1 MAKGFVKGALILA
14 ICGLI
19 GKIIGAF
26 YRIPFSYIVGAEG
39 LGLYQL
45 VYPLFTLVL
54 TISTSGLPRGIS
66 KLLSE
71 QWASGRYYL
80 ARKTFRYSM
89 IFLLIFSFVGSI
101 LITLLA
107 WPISSL
113 QGNTDA
119 FGCYLAIAP
128 AVLFVGVISG
138 IRGYFQAKENMLPTA
153 ISGLIEQLAKLVFG
167 LGLAYLFRANVINA
181 TIGALCG
188 VTISEIVASIYLVIH
203 YFVSTKKVPVILTK
217 ENEIPPNRQII
228 KQIICI
234 SLPIALGG
242 LIMPITLMI
251 DSSLIVKIL
260 CKTFSQDVA
269 TNLYGLQS
277 GVVGSISN
285 LPVVASVAVATAV
298 LPKIS
303 KEHANKSENISLSVK
318 SAMHLVLLIS
328 LPIAICF
335 YIFSEQ
341 IITFLYQKTFSK
353 EQIYICIK
361 LLKIASINIVFL
373 SVAQVSASILQGLGK
388 VKIPLYTTL
397 IGSVI
402 KIIMLVVL
410 VNAPEINIYG
420 AEISDIIC
428 YGVIMIINMI
438 IIHRYVPYNNIASLA
453 KVTIISVAV
462 GSIAYLG
469 NYLTFSTL
477 GTTLSLVIGGG
488 FSAIIYFLLIFL
500 DINAEKRKQIKY
512 AYQKVDKKRK
522 KHKK

>member
-1 MAKGFVKGALILA
+1 MAKSFVKGALILA

-71 QWASGRYYL
+71 QWASGRYHL
-80 ARKTFRYSM
+80 ARKTFKYSM
-89 IFLLIFSFVGSI
+89 MFLLVFSLVGSA
-101 LITLLA
+101 LIAFLA
-107 WPISSL
+107 FPISKL

-119 FGCYLAIAP
+119 FGCYIAIAP
-128 AVLFVGVISG
+128 AVFFVGIISG

-153 ISGLIEQLAKLVFG
+153 ISGLIEQVAKLAFG
-167 LGLAYLFRANVINA
+167 LGLAYMFRDDVVKA

-188 VTISEIVASIYLVIH
+188 VTISEVIASIYLLVH
-203 YFVSTKKVPVILTK
+203 FRVATKRVPVILTN
-217 ENEIPPNRQII
+217 ESEIPSNKEIIWQIVR
-228 KQIICI
+228 I

-242 LIMPITLMI
+242 LIMPITLII

-260 CKTFSQDVA
+260 SKTFSSEIA

-277 GVVGSISN
+277 GVVGSLSN

-303 KEHANKSENISLSVK
+303 KEYVHKSENLVQSVK
-318 SAMHLVLLIS
+318 SSLHMALLIA

-341 IITFLYQKTFSK
+341 IILFLYHKTFSQ
-353 EQIYICIK
+353 EQIDICIL
-361 LLKIASINIVFL
+361 LLKISSINIVFL
-373 SVAQVSASILQGLGK
+373 SVAQVSASVLQGLGK
-388 VKIPLYTTL
+388 VKVPLYTTL
-397 IGSVI
+397 IGSII
-402 KIIMLVVL
+402 KIVMLVVL
-410 VNAPEINIYG
+410 VNIPSINIYG
-420 AEISDIIC
+420 AEISDAIC
-428 YGVIMIINMI
+428 YGIIMLINII
-438 IIHRYVPYNNIASLA
+438 IIHKNIKYNNVQSLA
-453 KVTIISVAV
+453 KVAIVSVVV
-462 GSIAYLG
+462 GGVAYLG
-469 NYLTFSTL
+469 DYLTFSSI
-477 GTTLSLVIGGG
+477 GTTLSLIVAGGC
-488 FSAIIYFLLIFL
+488 SAIVYVLLVLF
-500 DINAEKRKQIKY
+500 DINAEKRKKIKF
-512 AYQKVDKKRK
+512 AYQKVGKKRK
-522 KHKK
+522 YRKK

>member
-1 MAKGFVKGALILA
+1 MVKSFVKGALILA

-71 QWASGRYYL
+71 QWASGRYFL
-80 ARKTFRYSM
+80 ARKTFKYSM
-89 IFLLIFSFVGSI
+89 IFLLVFSLLGSA
-101 LITLLA
+101 LIALLA
-107 WPISSL
+107 LPISKL
-113 QGNTDA
+113 QGNANA
-119 FGCYLAIAP
+119 FGCYIAIAP
-128 AVLFVGVISG
+128 AVFFVGIISG

-153 ISGLIEQLAKLVFG
+153 ISGLIEQVAKLAFG
-167 LGLAYLFRANVINA
+167 LGLAYLFRQDVIKA

-188 VTISEIVASIYLVIH
+188 VTISEIIASIYLMVH
-203 YFVSTKKVPVILTK
+203 YGVATRKIPVILTQ
-217 ENEIPPNRQII
+217 ESEIPSDKEIIWQIVR
-228 KQIICI
+228 I

-242 LIMPITLMI
+242 LIMPITLII

-260 CKTFSQDVA
+260 SKTFSPEVA

-277 GVVGSISN
+277 GVVGSLSN

-303 KEHANKSENISLSVK
+303 KEYAHKSENLAQSVK
-318 SAMHLVLLIS
+318 SSLHMVLLIA

-341 IITFLYQKTFSK
+341 IILFLYNKTFSQ
-353 EQIYICIK
+353 EQIDICIR
-361 LLKIASINIVFL
+361 LLKISSINIVFL
-373 SVAQVSASILQGLGK
+373 SVAQVSASVLQGLGK

-402 KIIMLVVL
+402 KVIMLVAL
-410 VNAPEINIYG
+410 VNIPSINIYG
-420 AEISDIIC
+420 AEISDAVC
-428 YGVIMIINMI
+428 YGIIMLVNMV
-438 IIHRYVPYNNIASLA
+438 IIHKNIKYNNVQSLA
-453 KVTIISVAV
+453 KIAIISGVV
-462 GSIAYLG
+462 GGVAYLG
-469 NYLTFSTL
+469 DYLTFSKL
-477 GTTLSLVIGGG
+477 GTLLSLVIAGG
-488 FSAIIYFLLIFL
+488 FSAIIYIFL
-500 DINAEKRKQIKY
+500 VFMDINAEKRKQIKL
-512 AYQKVDKKRK
+512 AYQKVEKKRK
-522 KHKK
+522 MRKK

>member
-1 MAKGFVKGALILA
+1 MAKSFVKGALILA

-71 QWASGRYYL
+71 QWASGRYSL

-89 IFLLIFSFVGSI
+89 IFLLSFSLVGSV
-101 LITLLA
+101 LIALLA
-107 WPISSL
+107 LPISKL
-113 QGNTDA
+113 QGNANA
-119 FGCYLAIAP
+119 FGCYIAIAP
-128 AVLFVGVISG
+128 AVFFVGIISG
-138 IRGYFQAKENMLPTA
+138 VRGYFQAKENMLPTA
-153 ISGLIEQLAKLVFG
+153 ISGLIEQIAKLAFG
-167 LGLAYLFRANVINA
+167 LGLAYIFRSDVIKA

-188 VTISEIVASIYLVIH
+188 VTISEIIASVYLIIH
-203 YFVSTKKVPVILTK
+203 YLIATRKIPVILTQENDVPSNK
-217 ENEIPPNRQII
+217 EIIWQIVR
-228 KQIICI
+228 I

-242 LIMPITLMI
+242 LIMPITLII

-260 CKTFSQDVA
+260 SKTFSPEVA

-277 GVVGSISN
+277 GVVGSLSN

-303 KEHANKSENISLSVK
+303 KEFAHKSENLAQSVK
-318 SAMHLVLLIS
+318 SSLHMVLLIS
-328 LPIAICF
+328 LPIALCF

-341 IITFLYQKTFSK
+341 IIVFLYNKTFSQ
-353 EQIYICIK
+353 EQIDICIR
-361 LLKIASINIVFL
+361 LLKISSINIVFL
-373 SVAQVSASILQGLGK
+373 SVAQVSASVLQGLGK

-402 KIIMLVVL
+402 KVIMLVIL
-410 VNAPEINIYG
+410 VNISSINIYG
-420 AEISDIIC
+420 AEISDAIC
-428 YGVIMIINMI
+428 YGVIMVINMI
-438 IIHRYVPYNNIASLA
+438 FVHKNIKYNNIQNLA
-453 KVTIISVAV
+453 KVALVSVIV
-462 GSIAYLG
+462 GGVAFGG
-469 NYLTFSTL
+469 NYLTLSRL
-477 GTTLSLVIGGG
+477 GTTLSLIIAGGI
-488 FSAIIYFLLIFL
+488 SAIIYVLLVVL
-500 DINAEKRKQIKY
+500 SINAEKRKQIKF
-512 AYQKVDKKRK
+512 AYQKVEEKRK
-522 KHKK
+522 IHKK